1 MIRRNGRNLSAEFQW
16 EEDINPME
24 GTGNLAD
31 AMLVLAVGMMLA
43 VVVNWKVDF
52 TTSGAV
58 QKLDQAETLS
68 ESEVQEVTSNEA
80 LEEKGVV
87 FEDPKTGELYIKV
100 KE

>member
-1 MIRRNGRNLSAEFQW
+1 MIRRNGRSLLDDFQ
-16 EEDINPME
+16 EEEVNPMD

-52 TTSGAV
+52 TASSAV
-58 QKLDQAETLS
+58 QKLDKAQTLS

-87 FEDPKTGELYIKV
+87 YQDPDTGELYIKV

>member
-1 MIRRNGRNLSAEFQW
+1 MIRRNGRRLLTDLP
-16 EEDINPME
+16 EEELNPME

-52 TTSGAV
+52 TASSAV

-68 ESEVQEVTSNEA
+68 ENEIQEVTSNEA

-87 FEDPKTGELYIKV
+87 YEDPETGELYIKV

>member
-1 MIRRNGRNLSAEFQW
+1 MIRRKGRNLHLEM
-16 EEDINPME
+16 EEEEINPME

-52 TTSGAV
+52 TASSTV
-58 QKLDQAETLS
+58 EKLDKAQSLS
-68 ESEVQEVTSNEA
+68 EQEVEEINSNEG

-87 FEDPKTGELYIKV
+87 YEDPDTGELYIKV
-100 KE
+100 K